1 MFGWQKNTFW
11 FVTVVDNWMVVSDPL
26 PTIKMVD
33 VLLAK
38 SQYCSNKIHFPIS
51 FKKLGCGYRF

>member
-11 FVTVVDNWMVVSDPL
+11 FVTVVSDPL